1 MWTFSTYLGILTL
14 CTAECLGMQMIFFYV
29 CSSRLQFLIQKQT
42 WRDKKFWTVMNS
54 TEKETG
60 NLQMIVSVEY
70 YGLLNYGAKKVANL
84 WSKSIISCLVP
95 STRSLHMSPIYF
107 SPPLVSKQI
116 QICKY
121 KYKYKYDVTKT
132 DHWPRFELPVPNP
145 YTHSHFL
152 HSQHCRKQ
160 RKVQISLRQQQFSV
174 HCWSM
179 LVWKKSCINVLF
191 FMRNCTVIL

>member
-70 YGLLNYGAKKVANL
+70 HGLLNYGAKKVANL
-84 WSKSIISCLVP
+84 WSKSIITVWSLVHGPSICPQSTFPHPWSQNKNKFANTNTNTNTLSPRRTTDPDLSCRSPTLTLIHTFF
-95 STRSLHMSPIYF
+95 TRNIVANSEK
-107 SPPLVSKQI
+107 SKF
-116 QICKY
+116 
-121 KYKYKYDVTKT
+121 
-132 DHWPRFELPVPNP
+132 H
-145 YTHSHFL
+145 
-152 HSQHCRKQ
+152 
-160 RKVQISLRQQQFSV
+160 
-174 HCWSM
+174 
-179 LVWKKSCINVLF
+179 
-191 FMRNCTVIL
+191 